1 MSEMIRGDLGGGKV
15 MNRKGVVSEESAIE
29 RKDDE
34 SLFFLSRFLLD
45 LCCKKLHD
53 HVWNRVKQ
61 AFLDG
66 YSSILD
72 SV

>member
-1 MSEMIRGDLGGGKV
+1 
-15 MNRKGVVSEESAIE
+15 MNRKRVGSEESAIE

-34 SLFFLSRFLLD
+34 FPLFWSFLVLN
-45 LCCKKLHD
+45 LCWKGLHD
-53 HVWNRVKQ
+53 HVWNRVEQ